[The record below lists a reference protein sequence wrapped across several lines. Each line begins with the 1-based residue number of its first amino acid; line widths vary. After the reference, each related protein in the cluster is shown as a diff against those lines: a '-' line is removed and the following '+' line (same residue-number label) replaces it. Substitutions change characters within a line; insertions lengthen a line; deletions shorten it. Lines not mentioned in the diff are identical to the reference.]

1 MRAMLALAMLGMMST
16 PVAAQIDPAA
26 RGLAVQAKATAT
38 QAQTAA
44 TQAQTT
50 ATQAQTLAIGRD
62 PFLWTDIGDS
72 RVDADFIN
80 PAQTAFN
87 MRSSMIWARQLT
99 GQRFVIGSTFGKS
112 GDRTDQFLPRVPL
125 VLATLSGGVRILG
138 CLNDIAQNY
147 PTASTSGA
155 TCAANII
162 SMAETFRLAGMKV
175 IIELEVGSSTIN
187 ASQVQQVHEANQRLI
202 DYQETAIG
210 VYLSDARSIVMNPT
224 ASTTTMSGR
233 PGYFLDGVHGISRAE
248 YYRAQGTLVPIFNTI
263 LPPRNVLIR
272 SGTELPTNGRWQLA
286 LNPIFATT
294 TGGTIETKAAIAS
307 LDGTTGVTLTS
318 PNANPLPTMP
328 VGATISGNGIPAG
341 TTITAQPSGGGA
353 GKYTISQ
360 SATTTASGV
369 ATTIAAIQGT
379 VPSGW
384 TWGTVGQA
392 LGTVSTQVD
401 PDGVGNNAV
410 VTCTWVQAG
419 DGCRFYQTVGTSY
432 WSIGDIVQ
440 AVSQVQVTGPSSCLA
455 ATRLDLFVNG
465 TTSGTNA
472 STELQDGYH
481 ATTAG
486 SVGPDVPYTAT
497 LITRAYKVPTYD
509 TKGYL
514 APYIYIEGSCAGT
527 VTAVIKQVG
536 VKRRL
541 SAPAG

>member
-1 MRAMLALAMLGMMST
+1 
-16 PVAAQIDPAA
+16 
-26 RGLAVQAKATAT
+26 
-38 QAQTAA
+38 
-44 TQAQTT
+44 
-50 ATQAQTLAIGRD
+50 
-62 PFLWTDIGDS
+62 
-72 RVDADFIN
+72 
-80 PAQTAFN
+80 
-87 MRSSMIWARQLT
+87 
-99 GQRFVIGSTFGKS
+99 
-112 GDRTDQFLPRVPL
+112 
-125 VLATLSGGVRILG
+125 
-138 CLNDIAQNY
+138 
-147 PTASTSGA
+147 
-155 TCAANII
+155 
-162 SMAETFRLAGMKV
+162 MKV

-187 ASQVQQVHEANQRLI
+187 ATQVQQVHEANQRLI

-224 ASTTTMSGR
+224 ASTTTMAYKA
-233 PGYFLDGVHGISRAE
+233 GYALDGVHGISRAE
-248 YYRAQGTLVPIFNTI
+248 YYRAQGTLVPIFNTL

-286 LNPIFATT
+286 LNPIFATA
-294 TGGTIETKAAIAS
+294 TGGVIETKAATAN
-307 LDGTTGVTLTS
+307 TTAMSNALAVTSATTI
-318 PNANPLPTMP
+318 PI
-328 VGATISGNGIPAG
+328 GATVSGSGIPAG

-353 GKYTISQ
+353 GNYSMSQ
-360 SATTTASGV
+360 LATATGTGV
-369 ATTIAAIQGT
+369 AVTITAVSGP

-384 TWGTVGQA
+384 TLGTVGQST
-392 LGTVSTQVD
+392 GTATTQVD
-401 PDGVGNNAV
+401 PDGVGNNVV

-419 DGCRFYQTVGTSY
+419 DGCRFYQTVGSTY
-432 WSIGDIVQ
+432 WAIGDIVQ

-472 STELQDGYH
+472 SSELQDGYH

-486 SVGPDVPYTAT
+486 SVGPDVPYTST
-497 LITRAYKVPTYD
+497 LITRAFKVPTYD

>member
-1 MRAMLALAMLGMMST
+1 MIRSLMMRAMLALAMFGMLTT
-16 PVAAQIDPAA
+16 PVTAQIDPAA
-26 RGLAVQAKATAT
+26 RGLAVQAKATAS
-38 QAQTAA
+38 
-44 TQAQTT
+44 QAQTT
-50 ATQAQTLAIGRD
+50 ASQAQTLAIGRD
-62 PFLWTDIGDS
+62 PLLWTDIGDS

-99 GQRFVIGSTFGKS
+99 GQRFVVGPTFGKS

-125 VLATLSGGVRILG
+125 VLATLSGGVRIMG

-147 PTASTSGA
+147 PTATTSGA

-187 ASQVQQVHEANQRLI
+187 AAQVQQVHEANQRLL

-224 ASTTTMSGR
+224 ASTTTMAYKSG
-233 PGYFLDGVHGISRAE
+233 YALDGVHGISRSE
-248 YYRAQGTLVPIFNTI
+248 YYRAQGTLVPIFNTL

-286 LNPIFATT
+286 LNPIFATA
-294 TGGTIETKAAIAS
+294 TGGTIETKSATANTN
-307 LDGTTGVTLTS
+307 GTTTLAVTGGAT
-318 PNANPLPTMP
+318 PP
-328 VGATISGNGIPAG
+328 VGSTVTGSGIPAG

-353 GKYTISQ
+353 GNYTMSQ
-360 SATTTASGV
+360 AATATATGV
-369 ATTIAAIQGT
+369 AVTITAVSGP
-379 VPSGW
+379 VPANW
-384 TWGTVGQA
+384 TLGTVGQA
-392 LGTVSTQVD
+392 TGTATTQVD

-410 VTCTWVQAG
+410 GTCTWVQAG
-419 DGCRFYQTVGTSY
+419 DGCRFYQTVGTAY
-432 WSIGDIVQ
+432 WAIGDIVQ
-440 AVSQVQVTGPSSCLA
+440 AVSQVQVTAPSSCLA

-465 TTSGTNA
+465 TTSGANA

-497 LITRAYKVPTYD
+497 LITRPFKVPTYD

-536 VKRRL
+536 VRRRL

>member
-1 MRAMLALAMLGMMST
+1 MIRLLMVRAMLALAMFGMLSS

-26 RGLAVQAKATAT
+26 RGLAVQAKA
-38 QAQTAA
+38 AA
-44 TQAQTT
+44 SQAQTT

-62 PFLWTDIGDS
+62 PLLWTDLGDS

-87 MRSSMIWARQLT
+87 MRSSLIWARVLT
-99 GQRFVIGSTFGKS
+99 GQRFVVGPTFGKS
-112 GDRTDQFLPRVPL
+112 GDRTDQFFARLAQA
-125 VLATLSGGVRILG
+125 LATQAGGIRLMG

-147 PTASTSGA
+147 PTATTSGA
-155 TCAANII
+155 TCAANLI
-162 SMAETFRLAGMKV
+162 SIAETCRLAGMKV

-187 ASQVQQVHEANQRLI
+187 AAQVQQVHEANQRLM
-202 DYQETAIG
+202 DYQESATG
-210 VYLSDARSIVMNPT
+210 VYLSDARAIVTNPA
-224 ASTTTMSGR
+224 ASTTTILGR

-248 YYRAQGTLVPIFNTI
+248 YYRAVGTLVPIFNTI

-286 LNPIFATT
+286 MNPIFATA
-294 TGGTIETKAAIAS
+294 TGGVLETRAATGSTTAMSNILTLAS
-307 LDGTTGVTLTS
+307 ANG
-318 PNANPLPTMP
+318 NPLPTVP
-328 VGATISGNGIPAG
+328 IGATVAGAGIPAG
-341 TTITAQPSGGGA
+341 ATITAQPGGGGA
-353 GKYTISQ
+353 GNYTMNQLAI
-360 SATTTASGV
+360 ATGTGVAVTITASSGP
-369 ATTIAAIQGT
+369 
-379 VPSGW
+379 VPANW
-384 TWGTVGQA
+384 TLGTVGQST
-392 LGTVSTQVD
+392 GTATTQVD
-401 PDGVGNNAV
+401 PDGVGNNVV

-419 DGCRFYQTVGTSY
+419 DGCRFYQTVGSTY
-432 WSIGDIVQ
+432 WATGDIVQ

-455 ATRLDLFVNG
+455 ATRLDMFVNG
-465 TTSGTNA
+465 TTAGANV
-472 STELQDGYH
+472 STEVQDGYH

-497 LITRAYKVPTYD
+497 MITRPFKVPTYD

>member
-1 MRAMLALAMLGMMST
+1 MIRSLMMRAMLALAMFGMLTT
-16 PVAAQIDPAA
+16 PVTAQIDPAA
-26 RGLAVQAKATAT
+26 RGLAVQAKATAS
-38 QAQTAA
+38 
-44 TQAQTT
+44 QAQTT
-50 ATQAQTLAIGRD
+50 ASQAQTLAIGRD
-62 PFLWTDIGDS
+62 PLLWTDIGDS

-99 GQRFVIGSTFGKS
+99 GQRFVVGPTFGKS

-125 VLATLSGGVRILG
+125 VLATLSGGVRIMG

-147 PTASTSGA
+147 PTATTSGA

-187 ASQVQQVHEANQRLI
+187 AAQVQQVHEANQRLL

-224 ASTTTMSGR
+224 ASTTTMAYKSG
-233 PGYFLDGVHGISRAE
+233 YALDGVHGISRSE
-248 YYRAQGTLVPIFNTI
+248 YYRAQGTLVPIFNTL

-286 LNPIFATT
+286 LNPIFATA
-294 TGGTIETKAAIAS
+294 TGGTIETKSATANTN
-307 LDGTTGVTLTS
+307 GTTTLAVTGGAT
-318 PNANPLPTMP
+318 PP
-328 VGATISGNGIPAG
+328 VGSTVTGSGIPAG

-353 GKYTISQ
+353 GNYTMSQ
-360 SATTTASGV
+360 AATATATGV
-369 ATTIAAIQGT
+369 AVTITAVSGP
-379 VPSGW
+379 VPANW
-384 TWGTVGQA
+384 TLGTVGQA
-392 LGTVSTQVD
+392 TGTATTQVD

-419 DGCRFYQTVGTSY
+419 DGCRFYQTVGTAY
-432 WSIGDIVQ
+432 WAIGDIVQ
-440 AVSQVQVTGPSSCLA
+440 AVSQVQVTAPSSCLA

-465 TTSGTNA
+465 TTSGANA

-497 LITRAYKVPTYD
+497 LITRPFKVPTYD

-536 VKRRL
+536 VRRRL